1 MKHTRRKSN
10 GTRSHLVLL
19 TFFLVAVV
27 ALIFTVP
34 IASAGHHHHRPEV
47 VELDDAEIFFEENDT
62 DGDLG
67 IQFFLDGE
75 AWKRIKIFSPN
86 WRRLID
92 VKVKGNTR
100 VIGLT
105 ELFSES
111 AEPGFDEL
119 PRDEFLE
126 LFPPGTYKYL
136 GMTVDGEWLWGEAD
150 LTHDFPAAPTIYS
163 PEEATEDE
171 PGELDPEDA
180 VIEWCS
186 VDGDVEPERYQVI
199 VEFVE
204 LIEINGEEEEG
215 RVFEFAVDI
224 LAAACSEEDPLSVT
238 VPAEFFESLKDLDG
252 EYKVEVLAVEDSGN
266 KIITER
272 EFELEDDD

>member
-1 MKHTRRKSN
+1 MKHAQRQSN
-10 GTRSHLVLL
+10 VTKRHILL
-19 TFFLVAVV
+19 LPVFLVAVV
-27 ALIFTVP
+27 ALIFTVQT
-34 IASAGHHHHRPEV
+34 ASAGHHHHRPEV
-47 VELDDAEIFFEENDT
+47 VELDDAEIFFEENAT
-62 DGDLG
+62 DEDLG

-75 AWKRIKIFSPN
+75 AWRRIKIFSPN

-92 VKVKGNTR
+92 VKVKGSTR

-119 PRDEFLE
+119 SREDFLK
-126 LFPPGTYKYL
+126 LFPAGTYKYL
-136 GMTVDGEWLWGEAD
+136 GMTVEGEWLWGEAE

-163 PEEATEDE
+163 PDGDGALNPEE
-171 PGELDPEDA
+171 A

-186 VDGDVEPERYQVI
+186 VDGDVEPVRYQVI

-204 LIEINGEEEEG
+204 LEEINGEEEETG

-224 LAAACSEEDPLSVT
+224 LAPEDGCDAGDPLSVT
-238 VPAEFFESLKDLDG
+238 VPEEFFESLEDLDG

-266 KIITER
+266 KVITER
-272 EFELEDDD
+272 EFELEDGE

>member
-1 MKHTRRKSN
+1 MKHTKKSN
-10 GTRSHLVLL
+10 GMKKHMLL
-19 TFFLVAVV
+19 LPVFLVAVV
-27 ALIFTVP
+27 ALIVTVP
-34 IASAGHHHHRPEV
+34 TASAGHRHHRNEV

-119 PRDEFLE
+119 PREDFLD

-136 GMTVDGEWLWGEAD
+136 GMTVEGEWLWGEAE

-163 PEEATEDE
+163 PQED
-171 PGELDPEDA
+171 GELDPEEA

-186 VDGDVEPERYQVI
+186 VDGDVDPVRYQVI
-199 VEFVE
+199 VEFAE
-204 LIEINGEEEEG
+204 IIEINGEEEEG
-215 RVFEFAVDI
+215 RVFEFSVDI
-224 LAAACSEEDPLSVT
+224 LAQECTADEPLSVT
-238 VPAEFFESLKDLDG
+238 VPEEFFESLEELDG
-252 EYKVEVLAVEDSGN
+252 EYKVEVLAVEESGN
-266 KIITER
+266 KIITEH
-272 EFELEDDD
+272 EFELTDDD